1 MMMLLLPRTAD
12 GEGRRERE
20 RERESEGEKVS
31 EIIENAIPVL
41 CCV

>member
-1 MMMLLLPRTAD
+1 MLLLPRTAD
-12 GEGRRERE
+12 GEGKEREEERE
-20 RERESEGEKVS
+20 REREGEKVS